1 MELTVRPG
9 GSGVGAPPAASN
21 GLPRPLDVEI
31 PRTRLV
37 ELLASRWDHPVTV
50 VDAGP
55 GFGKTTVLAQAVR
68 AHSLA
73 PRGIEAW
80 VGCTARHGDAATL
93 VAAVLAALPAVPD
106 EPGARTVLDALIRL
120 APIEVCLLFD
130 DVHAIPV
137 GSPGAALLRELVRT
151 LPATAHLVLSGR
163 GVPDLPL
170 ARREA
175 AGELVRI
182 GADEL
187 TFTDVEV
194 GALARRLGREPSLA
208 RPLRGWPALVRL
220 AFAAGPGAPWR
231 YAREEILGRVPGR
244 WRRALAA
251 LAALGTATGDEVAAV
266 TGEPVDL
273 EELVT
278 RIPLVSVLDDGRY
291 RGHDLWTEATSWTLT
306 QSETRDLHRRAAV
319 ILRARGDL
327 ARAGTLACRTR
338 DWFLLADLCVELVIT
353 TLSALPS
360 SVARCWLVA
369 VPPHEA
375 AGPAFLLLRAAVL
388 HAENF
393 ADPRIDALLD
403 RAWHAMRA
411 SGAVGGGP
419 VAVLA
424 QAAIA
429 AHSRADP
436 ARLATLA
443 DRAGRLD
450 DAADPTVR
458 CLRHTVAATLA
469 EVRGD
474 PQAAL
479 AEIVRAPVRDVPR
492 VLALA
497 TLRFHY
503 HCLDMCGFCAEA
515 AELADRTVCVTGD
528 ENVGFAAAIARWFDG
543 DPTDLARLRAVSAR
557 LGPETG
563 TARDTFVTTACLAV
577 IASCAGDEPL
587 SPAPGAPEDF
597 DNPRDAVLATAASAA
612 VAAAGGDDAAARR
625 SYARHLARW
634 PVAAPFNER
643 HLRRF
648 LTLGY
653 VLSEELRD
661 RWEHAELGPSH
672 RRARDA
678 ARALVRARAG
688 DLAPAARLPAAHWLC
703 YLPLPW
709 SVELAT
715 RLVGADEPA
724 GTELVRWLADT
735 VGPAVHRWL
744 RRYERAPERTLAAGA
759 ARLLGALPT
768 PPAHHVAV
776 EVIGAMRMVRG
787 DVPTEASQIRRIRVR
802 QLLGALVLRPVLAR
816 EQAIELL
823 WPDLA
828 PPDAARNLR
837 VTLTHLR
844 RLLEPDRSAGEASFH
859 LRTDRNSIRLV
870 RSPWLEVDLWTLD
883 RLAEQTAQ
891 ARADGDVDQAASLL
905 ETAVALWRG
914 EPLPDLRDV
923 ADGDTVIR
931 IDRVRARH
939 VRNLLDLGELRMMAG
954 EPAEATQ
961 LALRAL
967 AIEPYDIRG
976 HRLALAAAIK
986 GRDPVRIEEVRASV
1000 LTALRQL
1007 GAPPDP
1013 ATRLLLGRLA
1023 PSTDSADTTATLV
1036 GGRAPR
1042 PAHASGP
1049 HRTTVEGGAGV
1060 VTPP

>member
-1 MELTVRPG
+1 MDEPGACALLT
-9 GSGVGAPPAASN
+9 GST

-31 PRTRLV
+31 PRPRLV
-37 ELLASRWDHPVTV
+37 ERLALRWDHPVTL

-80 VGCTARHGDAATL
+80 VSCTALHGDPAAL
-93 VAAVLAALPAVPD
+93 VAAVLDALPD
-106 EPGARTVLDALIRL
+106 RPGARTVLDALIRL

-130 DVHAIPV
+130 DVHAIPA
-137 GSPGAALLRELVRT
+137 GSPGAALLRELIRT

-163 GVPDLPL
+163 GLPDLPL

-187 TFTDVEV
+187 SFTDVEV

-251 LAALGTATGDEVAAV
+251 LAALGTATEDEVAAV
-266 TGEPVDL
+266 TGQPV
-273 EELVT
+273 ELDEFVT
-278 RIPLVSVLDDGRY
+278 RIPLVSALDDGRY
-291 RGHDLWTEATSWTLT
+291 RAHDLWTEATSWSLT
-306 QSETRDLHRRAAV
+306 VSEARDLHRQVAA
-319 ILRARGDL
+319 ILTVRGDL
-327 ARAGTLACRTR
+327 TRAGALACRTR
-338 DWFLLADLCVELVIT
+338 DWFLLAELAVELVIR

-360 SVARCWLVA
+360 TVARGWLTA
-369 VPPHEA
+369 VPPREA
-375 AGPAFLLLRAAVL
+375 AGPAFLLLHAAVL
-388 HAENF
+388 HAEDF
-393 ADPRIDALLD
+393 ADPRVDPLLD
-403 RAWHAMRA
+403 RAWHAMRE
-411 SGAVGGGP
+411 SGAADGGL

-424 QAAIA
+424 QAGIA
-429 AHSRADP
+429 AHSRADLV
-436 ARLATLA
+436 RLAELA
-443 DRAGRLD
+443 DRAAQLD
-450 DAADPTVR
+450 DASNPIVR

-469 EVRGD
+469 EVSGD
-474 PQAAL
+474 PRAAL
-479 AEIVRAPVRDVPR
+479 AEIVRAPVREVPR

-503 HCLDMCGFCAEA
+503 HCLDMCGFCEEA
-515 AELADRTVCVTGD
+515 AELADRTVCVTSD
-528 ENVGFAAAIARWFDG
+528 ENVQFAAAIARWFDG
-543 DPTDLARLRAVSAR
+543 VPADLDRLRAVSAR
-557 LGPETG
+557 LGPQSG

-577 IASCAGDEPL
+577 IASCVGDRPPTAA
-587 SPAPGAPEDF
+587 SGASDDH
-597 DNPRDAVLATAASAA
+597 DNPRDAVLACAASAA
-612 VAAAGGDDAAARR
+612 VAAAEGDDAAARR
-625 SYARHLARW
+625 IYARHLDRW
-634 PVAAPFNER
+634 PVGSPFNER

-648 LTLGY
+648 LALGY
-653 VLSEELRD
+653 VLSEQLRG
-661 RWEHAELGPSH
+661 RWECVELGPSH
-672 RRARDA
+672 QRARDA

-688 DLAPAARLPAAHWLC
+688 DVAPAGRLLPAHALC

-715 RLVGADEPA
+715 RLAAADEPA
-724 GTELVRWLADT
+724 GVELVRRLADT

-744 RRYERAPERTLAAGA
+744 RQYERSPDRTVATGA
-759 ARLLGALPT
+759 ARLLAALPT
-768 PPAHHVAV
+768 PPTHHVV
-776 EVIGAMRMVRG
+776 IEVIGAMRLIRG
-787 DVPTEASQIRRIRVR
+787 GVPVEAAQLRRIRVR

-828 PPDAARNLR
+828 PADAARNLR

-844 RLLEPDRSAGEASFH
+844 RLLEPDRAAGDASFH
-859 LRTDRNSIRLV
+859 LRTDRDSIRLT
-870 RSPWLEVDLWTLD
+870 RSPWLEVDLWTFD
-883 RLAEQTAQ
+883 RLADQSAL
-891 ARADGDVDQAASLL
+891 ARADGDVDQAAALL
-905 ETAVALWRG
+905 DTAVTLWRG

-923 ADGDTVIR
+923 PDCDMTIR

-939 VRNLLDLGELRMMAG
+939 VRNLLELGELRMMAG
-954 EPAEATQ
+954 EPAESTR

-967 AIEPYDIRG
+967 AIDPYDIRG

-986 GRDPVRIEEVRASV
+986 GRDPARIEAVRTSV

-1013 ATRLLLGRLA
+1013 ATRLLLGQLA
-1023 PSTDSADTTATLV
+1023 TV
-1036 GGRAPR
+1036 G
-1042 PAHASGP
+1042 
-1049 HRTTVEGGAGV
+1049 
-1060 VTPP
+1060 

>member
-1 MELTVRPG
+1 MEQTVLPT
-9 GSGVGAPPAASN
+9 GST

-31 PRTRLV
+31 PRVRLV
-37 ELLASRWDHPVTV
+37 ELLALRWDHPVTV

-80 VGCTARHGDAATL
+80 VSCTAQHGDSAAL
-93 VAAVLAALPAVPD
+93 VAAVSAALPAMPD
-106 EPGARTVLDALIRL
+106 QPGARTVLDALIQV

-130 DVHAIPV
+130 DVHAIPAD
-137 GSPGAALLRELVRT
+137 SPGAALLRELIRT

-187 TFTDVEV
+187 SFTDVEV
-194 GALARRLGREPSLA
+194 GALARRLGRDPSLA

-251 LAALGTATGDEVAAV
+251 LAALGTATEDEVAAV

-273 EELVT
+273 DEVVT

-291 RGHDLWTEATSWTLT
+291 RGHELWTEATSWTLT
-306 QSETRDLHRRAAV
+306 ASDVRDLHRQAAV
-319 ILRARGDL
+319 ILKGRGDL

-338 DWFLLADLCVELVIT
+338 DWGLLADLCVELVIT
-353 TLSALPS
+353 TLSALPAA
-360 SVARCWLVA
+360 VARCWLGA

-388 HAENF
+388 HAEHF

-403 RAWHAMRA
+403 RAWHAMRE
-411 SGAVGGGP
+411 SGAAGAGP
-419 VAVLA
+419 IAVLA

-443 DRAGRLD
+443 GRADQLD
-450 DAADPTVR
+450 DAANAIVR

-474 PQAAL
+474 PEAAL

-503 HCLDMCGFCAEA
+503 HCLDMCGFCGEA
-515 AELADRTVCVTGD
+515 AEVADRTVCVTGD
-528 ENVGFAAAIARWFDG
+528 ENLQFAAAIARWFDG

-557 LGPETG
+557 LGPRTG
-563 TARDTFVTTACLAV
+563 TARDTFVTAACLDV
-577 IASCAGDEPL
+577 IASCAGDRPL
-587 SPAPGAPEDF
+587 TPASGVPEDF
-597 DNPRDAVLATAASAA
+597 GNPRDAALASAASAA
-612 VAAAGGDDAAARR
+612 VAAADGDDAAARR
-625 SYARHLARW
+625 IYARHLDRW
-634 PVAAPFNER
+634 PVTSPFNER

-648 LTLGY
+648 LALGY
-653 VLSEELRD
+653 VLSERLRD
-661 RWEHAELGPSH
+661 RWERAELGPSH
-672 RRARDA
+672 QRARDA
-678 ARALVRARAG
+678 ARALVRARAD
-688 DLAPAARLPAAHWLC
+688 DLVPAGRLPPAHWLC

-715 RLVGADEPA
+715 RLVGADELA
-724 GTELVRWLADT
+724 GIELVRWLADT
-735 VGPAVHRWL
+735 VGPGVHRWL
-744 RRYERAPERTLAAGA
+744 RRYERSPERTVAAGA
-759 ARLLGALPT
+759 ARLLGLLPT
-768 PPAHHVAV
+768 PPAHHVV
-776 EVIGAMRMVRG
+776 IEVIGALRMIRG
-787 DVPTEASQIRRIRVR
+787 GDPIEAAQIRRIRVR

-816 EQAIELL
+816 EQAIALL

-844 RLLEPDRSAGEASFH
+844 RLLEPDRSAGDASFH
-859 LRTDRNSIRLV
+859 LRTDRDSIRLM
-870 RSPWLEVDLWTLD
+870 RSPWLEVDLWTFD

-891 ARADGDVDQAASLL
+891 ARADGDVDQVASLL
-905 ETAVALWRG
+905 ETAVALWHG
-914 EPLPDLRDV
+914 EPLPDLRDL
-923 ADGDTVIR
+923 ADSDTVIR
-931 IDRVRARH
+931 LDGVRARH

-954 EPAEATQ
+954 DPAEATR

-986 GRDPVRIEEVRASV
+986 GRDPVRIEEVRTSV

-1013 ATRLLLGRLA
+1013 ATRILLGQL
-1023 PSTDSADTTATLV
+1023 PTAGRRPRFAVGLV
-1036 GGRAPR
+1036 SGRATP
-1042 PAHASGP
+1042 GP
-1049 HRTTVEGGAGV
+1049 QS
-1060 VTPP
+1060 